1 MKKLLTA
8 FFVLI
13 CLNSFSQRWE
23 TIRGNGVIKK
33 ETRDV
38 SDFSSLLSQGSMDVQ
53 IAYGNSNTITVE
65 ADENLLSHI
74 ETLVEN
80 GKLVIRSKDKVNLK
94 SRSKM
99 VVYVSMTKLNA
110 LQLSGSGNING
121 DGAFSNSGKTDIAIS
136 GSGNI
141 KLSFDSFNELAL
153 ALSGSGNM
161 DLKGNAT
168 KTIDASVSGSGNI
181 ECSNI
186 NSNDVVAKLSGS
198 GNIKVYASNSIDAKI
213 SGSGNVYYKGNASNI
228 NSKVAGSGK
237 VLKM

>member
-1 MKKLLTA
+1 MKKLLMA
-8 FFVLI
+8 LFALI
-13 CLNSFSQRWE
+13 SFNSFAQRWE
-23 TIRGNGVIKK
+23 TIKGNGAVKK
-33 ETRDV
+33 ETREV
-38 SDFSSLLSQGSMDVQ
+38 SDYTSLASQGSMDVQ
-53 IAYGNSNTITVE
+53 IAYGSSNSITVE
-65 ADENLLSHI
+65 ADENLLPHI
-74 ETLVEN
+74 ETVVEN
-80 GKLVIRSKDKVNLK
+80 GKLIIRPKNKVNLK

-99 VVYVSMTKLNA
+99 VVYVSMTKINS

-141 KLSFDSFNELAL
+141 KLGFDSFNELEL

-168 KTIDASVSGSGNI
+168 KSINASVSGSGNI

-198 GNIKVYASNSIDAKI
+198 GNIKVYANNSIDAKI

-228 NSKVAGSGK
+228 NSKIAGSGK